1 LIFDRQNKKASDN
14 EKSNDIINIASKHL
28 EPNLM
33 EELYYCGSQVIYI
46 GVILAVL
53 ALIAIVFISLVQY
66 GRPFN
71 VMYEFF
77 IAFGID
83 QVKSVLVQ
91 PVVSLK

>member
-1 LIFDRQNKKASDN
+1 
-14 EKSNDIINIASKHL
+14 
-28 EPNLM
+28 M

-71 VMYEFF
+71 VCYESL
-77 IAFGID
+77 IAFGLD
-83 QVKSVLVQ
+83 QVKSILVQ
-91 PVVSLK
+91 PVVRCAQR